1 MRRVNLMLFV
11 LTALTVVFVA
21 ACSGAPKGGSSVSA
35 EGPSISTA
43 SSTTSL
49 PEDRTGSA
57 TEDDL
62 LVEVVAED
70 LEVPWEIR
78 FLPDGALLVTER
90 TGLILRIEETTG
102 AVEELGRLPVAPV
115 GEGGLLGVALDPDF
129 PTKPHIYV
137 MYTYRDDGSD
147 TGLANRVSRLTLSGD
162 TLGEEVVLVDGIP
175 GAGNHDGGRVAF
187 GPEGDLWVTT
197 GDSSRGELALDVGS
211 LAGKVLR
218 MDREGRPATAN
229 PFEGSL
235 VYSLGHRNPQ
245 GLAWLP
251 GDPDPFVTEHG
262 PSENDEVNHI
272 TSGGNFGWPLVG
284 GAAGRAEF
292 VDSIYSWTPTIAPAG
307 AVFYESD
314 AIPGWKGSFLFV
326 TLKESDLRRLTPAD
340 PSFAAV
346 ADEQILLDGR
356 FGRLR
361 CIAVGPDGALYVG
374 TSNRDGRGDP
384 RDGDDKILRI
394 TAK

>member
-1 MRRVNLMLFV
+1 MRRVNLILFV
-11 LTALTVVFVA
+11 LTALIVVFVTS
-21 ACSGAPKGGSSVSA
+21 CSGAPKGGSSVSTQVSTK
-35 EGPSISTA
+35 GPSISTA

-49 PEDRTGSA
+49 PDDRTGSA

-62 LVEVVAED
+62 VVEVVAEG
-70 LEVPWEIR
+70 LEIPWEIR

-90 TGLILRIEETTG
+90 SGRILRIGASTG
-102 AVEELGRLPVAPV
+102 AVEELGRLSVAAV

-129 PTKPHIYV
+129 PAKPHIYV
-137 MYTYRDDGSD
+137 MYTYRDDGSS
-147 TGLANRVSRLTLSGD
+147 TGLSNRVSRLTLNGD
-162 TLGEEVVLVDGIP
+162 TLEEEVVLVDGIP
-175 GAGNHDGGRVAF
+175 GAGNHDGGRIAF
-187 GPEGDLWVTT
+187 GVEGDLWVTT
-197 GDSSRGELALDVGS
+197 GDSSRGELAQDSGS

-229 PFEGSL
+229 PFAGSL

-272 TSGGNFGWPLVG
+272 ESGGNFGWPLVG

-292 VDSIYSWTPTIAPAG
+292 VDALFSWTPTIAPAG

-314 AIPGWKGSFLFV
+314 AIAGWRGSLLFV
-326 TLKESDLRRLTPAD
+326 TLKESDLRRLIPTD
-340 PSFAAV
+340 PSFTEV
-346 ADEQILLDGR
+346 ADEQILFDGR

-374 TSNRDGRGDP
+374 TSNRDGRKSGP
-384 RDGDDKILRI
+384 RG
-394 TAK
+394 

>member
-1 MRRVNLMLFV
+1 MRRVNLTLFV
-11 LTALTVVFVA
+11 LIALTVVFLTS
-21 ACSGAPKGGSSVSA
+21 CSGAPKGGSSVSA
-35 EGPSISTA
+35 EGPAISTA

-49 PEDRTGSA
+49 PQDRTGSA

-62 LVEVVAED
+62 VVEVVAEG
-70 LEVPWEIR
+70 LEIPWEIR

-90 TGLILRIEETTG
+90 SGRILRIGPANG
-102 AVEELGRLPVAPV
+102 AVQELGNLPVAPV
-115 GEGGLLGVALDPDF
+115 GEGGLLGAALDPDF
-129 PTKPHIYV
+129 PAKPHIYV
-137 MYTYRDDGSD
+137 MYTYRDGGSG

-175 GAGNHDGGRVAF
+175 GAGNHDGGRIAF

-197 GDSSRGELALDVGS
+197 GDSSRGELAQDSGS

-229 PFEGSL
+229 PFAGSL

-272 TSGGNFGWPLVG
+272 EAGGNFGWPLVG

-326 TLKESDLRRLTPAD
+326 TLKESDLRRLIPAD
-340 PSFAAV
+340 PSFTAV

-361 CIAVGPDGALYVG
+361 CIAVGPDGSLYVG
-374 TSNRDGRGDP
+374 TSNRDGRGDS